1 MSINVIQGR
10 GEQHSMY
17 YIPPRVSI
25 IKNQYVIWERG
36 PTMVS
41 TIVIWERGPTMV
53 STIVIWEPRTRKR
66 RVFKSIIKA
75 SRPSV
80 LIVDPKKGGVQT
92 NLVEPSLD
100 PPLQ

>member
-1 MSINVIQGR
+1 MGKVVSINVIQGR

-17 YIPPRVSI
+17 YIPPRVCI
-25 IKNQYVIWERG
+25 IKNQY
-36 PTMVS
+36 
-41 TIVIWERGPTMV
+41 VIWERGPTMV

-80 LIVDPKKGGVQT
+80 LIVDPKKGGVRT
-92 NLVEPSLD
+92 NLVRSAPAVAFVRSKWGN
-100 PPLQ
+100 